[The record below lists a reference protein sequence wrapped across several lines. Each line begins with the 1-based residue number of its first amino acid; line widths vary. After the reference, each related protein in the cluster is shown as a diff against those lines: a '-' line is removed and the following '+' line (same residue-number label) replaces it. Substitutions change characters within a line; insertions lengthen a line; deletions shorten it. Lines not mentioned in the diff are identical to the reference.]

1 MSRRTI
7 AAIAAIVLAILG
19 AVILIG
25 YVSGAERRAM
35 AGMEPAEVLV
45 VTQPVSQ
52 GTPAEQLEQSVEVT
66 TLPATAVADGA
77 VQNLKEVEGLVTTAD
92 LLPGEQLLEARF
104 AEPGSLGSGDV
115 DVPEDKHQVSVL
127 LEPQRIVGGRVGPGS
142 TVAVYASFTDP
153 DQTNLILHKVLVSQV
168 QGAPAPAEPVEGEV
182 AAEPLPENS
191 LIVTLVVEAG
201 QAERVVFAAEHG
213 TLWLSLE
220 PEDAPEGGT
229 GVRTRENIY
238 Q

>member
-1 MSRRTI
+1 MSRRTV

-35 AGMEPAEVLV
+35 DGMKPAEVLV
-45 VTQPVSQ
+45 VTEPVSQ
-52 GTPAEQLEQSVEVT
+52 GTPAEDLEQSVQLT
-66 TLPATAVADGA
+66 TLPATAVAPGSVA
-77 VQNLKEVEGLVTTAD
+77 SLKDVEGLVTTAD
-92 LLPGEQLLEARF
+92 LVPGEQLLEARF
-104 AEPGSLGSGDV
+104 AEPGSLGAGEV
-115 DVPEDKHQVSVL
+115 EIPEDKHQMSVL
-127 LEPQRIVGGRVGPGS
+127 LEPQRLIGGQIGPGS

-168 QGAPAPAEPVEGEV
+168 QGAPAQAEPAEGEE

-191 LIVTLVVEAG
+191 LIVTLVVDAG

-213 TLWLSLE
+213 TIWLSAE
-220 PEDAPEGGT
+220 PEEAPEGGT